1 MPNDAT
7 HRIINYLALSIFI
20 VINFYIGLENNYF
33 IIIIF
38 MGSYILGTEILSP
51 DLDTDSKPGQ
61 RLGILSFPIRKLSR
75 HRGLG
80 HNIFIGWLLKAIYIL
95 LILVIIGIILLMLA
109 INSKVLPINSKVLP
123 YDIYKILDYIDI
135 KIIGAFLIGL
145 FLSNGM
151 HIIIDKMDK
160 YVFKSKRRFI

>member
-7 HRIINYLALSIFI
+7 HRIINYLALSIFLI
-20 VINFYIGLENNYF
+20 INFYIGTEKDF
-33 IIIIF
+33 IIIMIF
-38 MGSYILGTEILSP
+38 MGSYVLGTEIFSP

-61 RLGILSFPIRKLSR
+61 RLGILSYPIRKLSK

-80 HNIFIGWLLKAIYIL
+80 HNIFIGWLLKALYIL
-95 LILVIIGIILLMLA
+95 FIFMVIGIIILT
-109 INSKVLPINSKVLP
+109 IG
-123 YDIYKILDYIDI
+123 YDIHMIIDYINI

-151 HIIIDKMDK
+151 HIIIDEIDK
-160 YVFKSKRRFI
+160 YV

>member
-7 HRIINYLALSIFI
+7 HRIVNYLVLSIFI
-20 VINFYIGLENNYF
+20 VINFYIGIEKDYT

-38 MGSYILGTEILSP
+38 MGSYVLGTEIFTP

-80 HNIFIGWLLKAIYIL
+80 HNIFIGWLLKALYIL
-95 LILVIIGIILLMLA
+95 LICIIICIIILTMGYNIYWILNY
-109 INSKVLPINSKVLP
+109 IN
-123 YDIYKILDYIDI
+123 I
-135 KIIGAFLIGL
+135 KIIGAFLTGL
-145 FLSNGM
+145 FLSNGV
-151 HIIIDKMDK
+151 HIITDKMT
-160 YVFKSKRRFI
+160 